1 MRSSLILFSWFL
13 LFTGFSNLGESF
25 PVLIADIP
33 HSPDQTINQGIRI
46 NEFQEGTPIPE
57 ITSEAS
63 DPEYPEAH
71 NPGLVFGAIILVLI
85 IIGGVII
92 NSRFFKKKWP
102 R

>member
-1 MRSSLILFSWFL
+1 MRSSFILFTWFL
-13 LFTGFSNLGESF
+13 LFTGFSNPGESF

-33 HSPDQTINQGIRI
+33 HSPNQTVNQNIPI
-46 NEFQEGTPIPE
+46 NELQEGTPVPE

-92 NSRFFKKKWP
+92 NSRVFKKK
-102 R
+102 